1 MLEARRGA
9 AVHDSASDPGPDSMR
24 YYSTIRL
31 HSGRFVQRRRLARGA
46 TGVSE
51 HALDCRPAEV
61 DYLDAAVSLDSLRA
75 PPANQLE
82 ALKGDRKGQHSIRIN
97 RQYRVCFVWTA
108 DGPQHVMIVDY
119 H

>member
-1 MLEARRGA
+1 MIRSFADRGTEDLYNGVDSRAARR
-9 AVHDSASDPGPDSMR
+9 VCP
-24 YYSTIRL
+24 STL
-31 HSGRFVQRRRLARGA
+31 WTVARR
-46 TGVSE
+46 T
-51 HALDCRPAEV
+51 C

-75 PPANQLE
+75 PPANLLE